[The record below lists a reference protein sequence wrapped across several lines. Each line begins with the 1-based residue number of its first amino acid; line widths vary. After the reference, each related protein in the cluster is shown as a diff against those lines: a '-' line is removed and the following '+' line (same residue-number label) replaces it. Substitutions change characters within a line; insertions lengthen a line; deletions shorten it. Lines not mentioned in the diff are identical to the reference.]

1 VRNALEL
8 NVGSFEV
15 RSVLLNERPRDDD
28 GEKGGTAN
36 KLVRI
41 NKMQKISSFN
51 LVLLNDIT

>member
-41 NKMQKISSFN
+41 NKMQKNFFF
-51 LVLLNDIT
+51 